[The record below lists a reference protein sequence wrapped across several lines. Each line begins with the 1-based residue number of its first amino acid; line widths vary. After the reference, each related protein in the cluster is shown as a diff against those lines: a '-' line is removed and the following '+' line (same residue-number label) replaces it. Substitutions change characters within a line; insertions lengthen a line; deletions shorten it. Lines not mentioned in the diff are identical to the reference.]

1 METPAQAAERIL
13 LEHRNRATFQPLP
26 AERLGDVDYAYAVQ
40 DELVARLLEKGQ
52 DSLAGWKIGLTTAR
66 MQKMCG
72 VDTPIAGA
80 IFKARVFASGASVA
94 IDTYGRLGIE
104 SELAVRLARPLPK
117 NVGPTPDIV
126 RACLDGVCAAFELV
140 DDRGAD
146 YARLDACS
154 LVADNSW
161 NAGLVHGR
169 FVAAKDVGDILGRE
183 GVLACN
189 GVVIGQGLTDDVLGD
204 PLSVVAWLETH
215 LRSKGRALAAGEWVS
230 TGSIVPTHFAER
242 GKTYAFEIAGLSTV
256 EVSVV

>member
-1 METPAQAAERIL
+1 METPSAAAERIL
-13 LEHRNRATFQPLP
+13 AEHRDRATFQPLP
-26 AERLGDVDYAYAVQ
+26 AERLGDLGYAYAVQ

-52 DSLAGWKIGLTTAR
+52 DSRAGWKIGLTTAR

-80 IFKARVFASGASVA
+80 ILKARVYASGAAV
-94 IDTYGRLGIE
+94 DVGTYGRLGIE

-117 NVGPTPDIV
+117 DRGPTPDIV
-126 RACLDGVCAAFELV
+126 RECLDGVCAAFELV

-161 NAGLVHGR
+161 NAGLVLGR
-169 FVAAKDVGDILGRE
+169 FVAAKDLGHILDRE
-183 GVLACN
+183 GALACN
-189 GVVIGQGLTDDVLGD
+189 GAVIGRGLTDDVCGD
-204 PLSVVAWLETH
+204 PLGVVAWLETH
-215 LRSKGRALAAGEWVS
+215 LRGKGRTLAAGEWVS